1 MKMNKPP
8 ISYFTRWR
16 IYVDEDYLWARDID
30 LVPVVSPSYDDSILR
45 VLKAARNKYVFYYL
59 MLF

>member
-8 ISYFTRWR
+8 ITYFTRWR

-45 VLKAARNKYVFYYL
+45 VLKTARNKYVFYYL